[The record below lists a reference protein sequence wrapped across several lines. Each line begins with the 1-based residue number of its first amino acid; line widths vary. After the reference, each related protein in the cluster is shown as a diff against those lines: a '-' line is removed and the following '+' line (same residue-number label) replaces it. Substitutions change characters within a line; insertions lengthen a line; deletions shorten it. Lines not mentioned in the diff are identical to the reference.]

1 MTSLF
6 GTGECSGL
14 IAPAGGRLVDLR
26 VDRDA
31 RDRLVETADDLPS
44 VTLDRRAEIDLTL
57 LAHGGYSPL
66 DRFLGRDERRS
77 VLEDLRLVDGSLFP
91 LPLTLEISSAERRLK
106 DAAVPLALR
115 SASGE
120 LLAVLDVDEVYEVDD
135 RAFVAGRPRVVE
147 TPVKPAWRRF
157 HWTPRETRECLERF
171 GTSRVVAFE
180 GAGTIDEAGE
190 ERLWDAVEELD
201 GVLLVQPP
209 GTPSPEL
216 EALARSRRS
225 RACVAV
231 LPWVSRHGDDGVGP
245 ERELLARA
253 LVHRNYGASHVL
265 VEGPRALRRLERY
278 GDDLGVTP
286 VAWSLPSEPWTASPM
301 ESVA

>member
-1 MTSLF
+1 MTALF

-31 RDRLVETADDLPS
+31 RDRLAETADGLPS
-44 VTLDRRAEIDLTL
+44 LTLDRRAEIDLTL

-66 DRFLGRDERRS
+66 DRFLGRDERRT
-77 VLEDLRLVDGSLFP
+77 VVEDLRLTDGSFFP
-91 LPLTLEISSAERRLK
+91 LPLTLEISKAESRRL
-106 DAAVPLALR
+106 DAATSVALR
-115 SASGE
+115 SESGE
-120 LLAVLDVDEVYEVDD
+120 LRAVLDVDEVYEVDD

-180 GAGTIDEAGE
+180 GAGTIDEVWDKL
-190 ERLWDAVEELD
+190 LWDVVEDLD

-209 GTPSPEL
+209 GTPTPEL

-265 VEGPRALRRLERY
+265 AEGPRALRRLERHA
-278 GDDLGVTP
+278 GDTGVTP
-286 VAWSLPSEPWTASPM
+286 VAWSLPPKSWTTSPM